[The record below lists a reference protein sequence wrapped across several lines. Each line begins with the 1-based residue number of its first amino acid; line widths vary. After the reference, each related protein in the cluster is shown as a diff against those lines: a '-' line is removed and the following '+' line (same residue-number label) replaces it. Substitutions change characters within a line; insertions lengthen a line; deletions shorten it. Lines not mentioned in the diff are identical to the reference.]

1 MFPDTALIVGV
12 DVHQHTNVTLVMDGC
27 GDVVDN
33 HHSFVN
39 NGSGTEQFARYLTRI
54 AASGGFATIHIAA
67 EATGNFWLPF
77 FCQLEG
83 APELASWPVSLYPFN
98 PKVIHN
104 FRPSLG
110 DWEKT
115 DELDTVVIAERL
127 RFGRKLPY
135 PFHMEER
142 YLPLRT
148 LTRYRYHLV
157 GELVRI
163 KSHALSLVYLQASEY
178 TVDPAFSDVFGKT
191 SRAVLKDFPSLET
204 IAAMPFDD
212 LVEWLD
218 VKGKR
223 RFSQPEDNA
232 RRLRRIADE
241 SYRLSDDW
249 LAAVNTAL
257 TLSLRHMTV
266 LQQLIARLDT
276 AIADEITRFPN
287 SLTTIPGIGPVF
299 AAGIVAEIG
308 DLSRF
313 EFNQAKVASYAGLK
327 WSRHQSGDF
336 VAEETRLMR
345 SGSQFLRYY
354 LCEAAQLV
362 RMHDAEY
369 HAFYQKKYNEVRHHQ
384 HKRAIV
390 LTARKLVRL
399 IVRLLTTNEPNEPG
413 NCLAIRTVKRASFHG
428 W

>member
-1 MFPDTALIVGV
+1 MFATTDLLVGV
-12 DVHQHTNVTLVMDGC
+12 DVHRRTNVVQVMDGQ
-27 GDVVDN
+27 GQVLTPPLRLP
-33 HHSFVN
+33 N
-39 NGSGTEQFARYLTRI
+39 NRSGTAEL
-54 AASGGFATIHIAA
+54 SGRLAQMAQAGNCSTVHIAA
-67 EATGNFWLPF
+67 EATGNYWLPF
-77 FCQLEG
+77 FCQLEQ

-110 DWEKT
+110 DWDKT
-115 DELDTVVIAERL
+115 DDLDTAVITERL

-157 GELVRI
+157 GELVRV
-163 KSHALSLVYLQASEY
+163 KSHALSLVYLQSSEY
-178 TVDPAFSDVFGKT
+178 TVDPAFSNIFSKT
-191 SRAVLKDFPSLET
+191 SQAVLKEFPSLEN

-223 RFSQPEDNA
+223 RFAQPEENA
-232 RRLRRIADE
+232 RRLQRIAQD
-241 SYRLSDDW
+241 SYRLPDDW

-257 TLSLRHMTV
+257 TLSLRHLTV
-266 LQQLIARLDT
+266 LQQLLARTDA
-276 AIADEITRFPN
+276 AIADQMTQFPN

-299 AAGIVAEIG
+299 AAGIIAEIG
-308 DLSRF
+308 DLARF
-313 EFNQAKVASYAGLK
+313 DFNEAKVASYAGLK
-327 WSRHQSGDF
+327 WSRHQSADF
-336 VAEETRLMR
+336 VAEETRLKR

-369 HAFYQKKYNEVRHHQ
+369 QAFYQKKFNEVRHHR

-399 IVRLLTTNEPNEPG
+399 VVRLLTTNEPF
-413 NCLAIRTVKRASFHG
+413 RARQAPSEKNG
-428 W
+428 

>member
-1 MFPDTALIVGV
+1 M
-12 DVHQHTNVTLVMDGC
+12 
-27 GDVVDN
+27 
-33 HHSFVN
+33 
-39 NGSGTEQFARYLTRI
+39 
-54 AASGGFATIHIAA
+54 
-67 EATGNFWLPF
+67 
-77 FCQLEG
+77 
-83 APELASWPVSLYPFN
+83 
-98 PKVIHN
+98 
-104 FRPSLG
+104 
-110 DWEKT
+110 
-115 DELDTVVIAERL
+115 
-127 RFGRKLPY
+127 
-135 PFHMEER
+135 
-142 YLPLRT
+142 
-148 LTRYRYHLV
+148 

-178 TVDPAFSDVFGKT
+178 TVDPAFSNVFGKT
-191 SRAVLKDFPSLET
+191 SQAVLKDFPSLET
-204 IAAMPFDD
+204 VAAMPFED

-232 RRLRRIADE
+232 RRLQRIADE

-257 TLSLRHMTV
+257 SLSLRHMTV

-276 AIADEITRFPN
+276 AIVDEMARFPN
-287 SLTTIPGIGPVF
+287 SLTTVPGIGSVF
-299 AAGIVAEIG
+299 SAGIIAEIG

-327 WSRHQSGDF
+327 WSRHQSAEF
-336 VAEETRLMR
+336 VAEDTRLKR
-345 SGSQFLRYY
+345 SGSRFLRYY

-369 HAFYQKKYNEVRHHQ
+369 RAFYQKKYNEVRHHQ

-399 IVRLLTTNEPNEPG
+399 IVRLLTTNEPF
-413 NCLAIRTVKRASFHG
+413 RARNLPSDNIC
-428 W
+428 